1 MRPGTAPPSMAAM
14 RRTSTCTGRPQLFRH
29 AGRDLRILID
39 GERTDGGYTVVE
51 VRTTPD
57 AGPPPHVH
65 TAEDEHLHVLEGE
78 LTVTVG
84 DAEHTLGPGD
94 ELTLP
99 REVPHHVRASTEDA
113 RYLTVCTPS
122 GLETF
127 LRATREDEDD
137 TPISPDDFAAH
148 LAGAGLRYLPR
159 AAARPA

>member
-1 MRPGTAPPSMAAM
+1 M
-14 RRTSTCTGRPQLFRH
+14 RRTSTCTERPELFRH

-39 GERTDGGYTVVE
+39 GDRTDGGYTVVE
-51 VRTTPD
+51 IRTPAD

-65 TAEDEHLHVLEGE
+65 EREDEHLHVLEGR
-78 LTVTVG
+78 LSVTVG
-84 DAEHTLGPGD
+84 GEVHDLGPGE

-99 REVPHHVRASTEDA
+99 REVPHHVRAVGADA

-127 LRATREDEDD
+127 LRATREDDD
-137 TPISPDDFAAH
+137 GTEISPHDFAAH

-159 AAARPA
+159 GAARPA